1 MPVYITFEGETM
13 TARISGDIDH
23 HSAREIRE
31 DIDTAIFDHKPKIL
45 YLDYKDVAFM
55 DSSGI
60 GLIMGRYK
68 QMQLLEGEVRV
79 INVSA
84 QLKKVMRVAGLD
96 RLAVIENGSRKS

>member
-13 TARISGDIDH
+13 TAKIVGDIDH
-23 HSAREIRE
+23 HSAKELRE
-31 DIDTAIFDHKPKIL
+31 DIDAALFDHKPKVL
-45 YLDYKDVAFM
+45 YLDYRDVAFM

-68 QMQLLEGEVRV
+68 QMQLLDGELRV
-79 INVSA
+79 VNVSA

-96 RLAVIENGSRKS
+96 RLAVIENGNKRG

>member
-1 MPVYITFEGETM
+1 MPVYITFEDDTM
-13 TARISGDIDH
+13 MAKIIGDIDH
-23 HSAREIRE
+23 HTAKDIRE
-31 DIDTAIFDHKPKIL
+31 DIDTALFDHKPKVL
-45 YLDYKDVAFM
+45 YLDYKEVTFM

-68 QMQLLEGEVRV
+68 QMQLLEGELRV

-96 RLAVIENGSRKS
+96 KLAVIENEGKA

>member
-1 MPVYITFEGETM
+1 MPVYITFEDDM
-13 TARISGDIDH
+13 MMAKIIGDIDH
-23 HSAREIRE
+23 HTAKDIRE
-31 DIDTAIFDHKPKIL
+31 DIDTALFDHKPKVL
-45 YLDYKDVAFM
+45 YLDYKEVTFM

-68 QMQLLEGEVRV
+68 QMQLLEGELRV

-96 RLAVIENGSRKS
+96 KLAVIENGGKAQ

>member
-1 MPVYITFEGETM
+1 MPVYITFENDTM
-13 TARISGDIDH
+13 MAKIIGDIDH
-23 HSAREIRE
+23 HTAKDIRE
-31 DIDTAIFDHKPKIL
+31 DIDSALFDHKPKVL
-45 YLDYKDVAFM
+45 YLDYKEVTFM

-68 QMQLLEGEVRV
+68 QMQLLEGELRV

-96 RLAVIENGSRKS
+96 KLAVIENNK